1 MTDDKRDII
10 PRSIEE
16 YDIKTAEDIQ
26 NNIDGAVAF
35 KGNISIF
42 MALCT
47 IIQVC
52 QYGMDFEN
60 CLY

>member
-1 MTDDKRDII
+1 M
-10 PRSIEE
+10 E

-52 QYGMDFEN
+52 QYGMDFED
-60 CLY
+60 CSY